1 MRNMKLLISLVLAI
15 GIVVLS
21 CAGRTEAALP
31 VETISV
37 PVISDMKSYEIPD
50 NEALALIKDMKCG
63 WNLGNTF
70 DSFDGYTAHSEGTG
84 MESGWGAA
92 KTTRKLIDTIS
103 DAGFNAIRIP
113 VSWHNH
119 MDGNDRIDVD
129 WLARVR

>member
-1 MRNMKLLISLVLAI
+1 MRNMKLLVSLVLTI
-15 GIVVLS
+15 GIVAFS

-70 DSFDGYTAHSEGTG
+70 DSFDGYTAHSE
-84 MESGWGAA
+84 ESFRLTWNRFDRYILSALNPSFNPGNR
-92 KTTRKLIDTIS
+92 KTHCRNRNCPI
-103 DAGFNAIRIP
+103 
-113 VSWHNH
+113 
-119 MDGNDRIDVD
+119 
-129 WLARVR
+129 

>member
-1 MRNMKLLISLVLAI
+1 MRNMKLLISLVLVI
-15 GIVVLS
+15 GIVAFS

-31 VETISV
+31 AETISV

-50 NEALALIKDMKCG
+50 NEVLALIKDMKCG

-92 KTTRKLIDTIS
+92 KTTRKLIDTTIKS
-103 DAGFNAIRIP
+103 DDDLSAMYKIP
-113 VSWHNH
+113 VFAEIPDFENVS
-119 MDGNDRIDVD
+119 R
-129 WLARVR
+129 